1 MKTILHW
8 KSVFGKYY
16 QNRITPGKF
25 ILNCCLNN
33 VCTLRHGSLS
43 LLTIASF
50 YLLAVASE
58 GCRRSS
64 TGVITDHSRFIHL
77 VGFFFYR
84 FIHLSVSFSNSQV
97 DMGHLFQ
104 YAAPCQAPVTS
115 KSDVGYPPLQAAP
128 HNTMTSYDG
137 LLLPETMQVDER
149 NLSASAVPDK
159 TTVTLL

>member
-1 MKTILHW
+1 MKFFLHW

-25 ILNCCLNN
+25 IVNCCLNN

-58 GCRRSS
+58 GCKRSS

-77 VGFFFYR
+77 VGFFFYP

-115 KSDVGYPPLQAAP
+115 KSDVGYSPLQAAP
-128 HNTMTSYDG
+128 NNTVTSYDG

>member
-1 MKTILHW
+1 MKFFLHW

-25 ILNCCLNN
+25 IVNCCLNN

-64 TGVITDHSRFIHL
+64 TGLITLVLFIWL
-77 VGFFFYR
+77 AFFYP

-115 KSDVGYPPLQAAP
+115 KSDVGYSPLQAAP
-128 HNTMTSYDG
+128 NNTVTSYDG

>member
-1 MKTILHW
+1 MKFFLHW

-58 GCRRSS
+58 RCGLS
-64 TGVITDHSRFIHL
+64 TRVITDHSRFIHL

-104 YAAPCQAPVTS
+104 YAAPCQASVTS

-128 HNTMTSYDG
+128 HNTVTSYDG

>member
-1 MKTILHW
+1 MKFFLHW

-25 ILNCCLNN
+25 IVNCCLNN

-58 GCRRSS
+58 GCKRSS

-77 VGFFFYR
+77 VGFFFYP
-84 FIHLSVSFSNSQV
+84 FIHLSVSFSNSQI

-115 KSDVGYPPLQAAP
+115 KSDVGYSPLQAAP
-128 HNTMTSYDG
+128 NNTVTSYDG
-137 LLLPETMQVDER
+137 LLLPETTQVDER